1 MVYQKQK
8 TMTLQQMTI
17 EQLNARKAE
26 CIAKGN
32 DLNKLY
38 KRLYLNVDIESPMST
53 EEKSLKQQISA
64 LFSEANQIV
73 LEKRNRVK
81 A

>member
-1 MVYQKQK
+1 
-8 TMTLQQMTI
+8 MTI

-26 CIAKGN
+26 CIAKG
-32 DLNKLY
+32 DELSKLY
-38 KRLYLNVDIESPMST
+38 KKLYSNVDIESPMSS
-53 EEKSLKQQISA
+53 EEKVLKQQISA

-73 LEKRNRVK
+73 FEKRNRAK